1 MKDYTLARIS
11 LTPFTEDAADL
22 LAAFL
27 ADADFESFQQVPP
40 EENDN
45 SHTGHLL
52 AYIDDTLFEPNVVK
66 SILQEFPMQTQLE
79 VEFEKIQGTDWNQE
93 WERNYFQPIEIEG
106 KCVVHSTFHKDV
118 PHAEYDII
126 IDPKMAFGT
135 GHHATTCMMIRHLL
149 SMDLRHKKII
159 DMGTGTGILS
169 ILAAMRGADDVT
181 GIEIDPGACDN
192 ARENVALNNVR
203 VNLIQGDS
211 AALAELQPADIFLAN
226 INRNIIL
233 ADLARYVKALRKGGV
248 MIFSGFYKQDI
259 PLIERAANRL
269 GLILDSQM
277 EDPEGWVAVKFH
289 S

>member
-1 MKDYTLARIS
+1 MKDYILARLSI
-11 LTPFTEDAADL
+11 TPFTEDAADL

-27 ADADFESFQQVPP
+27 ADAGFESFQQLPP
-40 EENDN
+40 EETDN
-45 SHTGHLL
+45 HATGHLL
-52 AYIDDTLFEPNVVK
+52 AYIEDTLFEAGNVK
-66 SILQEFPMQTQLE
+66 SIIEEFPMQTRLDA
-79 VEFEKIQGTDWNQE
+79 EFEKIKGADWNQE

-118 PHAEYDII
+118 PKAEYDII

-149 SMDLRHKKII
+149 NMDIRDKNVI

-169 ILAAMRGADDVT
+169 ILAAMRGAASVN

-192 ARENVALNNVR
+192 ARENIVLNNVQ
-203 VNLIQGDS
+203 VNVIEGDS
-211 AALAELQPADIFLAN
+211 AALANLQPADIFLAN

-233 ADLARYVKALRKGGV
+233 ADLTRYVKALRKGGV

-259 PLIERAANRL
+259 PLIERAANIH
-269 GLILDSQM
+269 GLTLDSVM
-277 EDPEGWVAVKFH
+277 EDPEGWVAVKFN
-289 S
+289 